1 MKITKRRKMI
11 LSSVL
16 VAMVAI
22 TAGFEISSS
31 QVMKP
36 ISQTGDIKEMGDISL
51 VSQKNITGRTRFATF
66 GKDGKNIEYGK
77 HFLTR
82 NFLSS
87 DMRLKEYIDLTKK
100 NIFDTY
106 DLAVGDKIY
115 FISYRIEDG
124 KSSLVAKI
132 YDKKSESSIDKEI
145 PIKEDDG
152 QIISNLTN
160 FMEKDGKFYA
170 LVSSDQE
177 LVSVV
182 SLDFDKG
189 SYKILNTFKDEKD
202 DIDLSPNLFAQSW
215 SSNDKYLYILMR
227 NTNAQEGEIVSN
239 YLLRYD
245 FKSNKFLKPLPL
257 KGLEFSDG
265 FEDIDTIFLY
275 ENTKDKFIVY
285 TANSKDSL
293 MHKITYDLESL
304 KFEKDEKLNLKI
316 DNTMYSKMYNHRFV
330 GGTTDDSRLMILD
343 GKIYYISAVKT
354 NLLRNEDSMGSDE
367 MNIAGMNTSTLKIFD
382 IEKNKVVYEADFDSL
397 DIESP
402 IFIKGNK

>member
-36 ISQTGDIKEMGDISL
+36 ISQTGDIKEMEGISL
-51 VSQKNITGRTRFATF
+51 VSQKNITGRTRFAIF
-66 GKDGKNIEYGK
+66 GKDGKKIEYGK

-87 DMRLKEYIDLTKK
+87 NIGLKEYMDLTKK

-115 FISYRIEDG
+115 FLSQRIEDE

-132 YDKKSESSIDKEI
+132 YDKKSGSTVDKKI
-145 PIKEDDG
+145 PIKEKDT
-152 QIISNLTN
+152 QTISHLTN
-160 FMEKDGKFYA
+160 FIEKDGKFYA
-170 LVSSDQE
+170 LVSSSE
-177 LVSVV
+177 EFVSVL
-182 SLDFDKG
+182 SLDFDKE
-189 SYKILNTFKDEKD
+189 SYKILNTFKETA
-202 DIDLSPNLFAQSW
+202 DLSPNLFVQSW
-215 SSNDKYLYILMR
+215 NSNDKYIYILMR
-227 NTNAQEGEIVSN
+227 NISAQEGDIVSN

-245 FKSNKFLKPLPL
+245 FKSNKFLKPLSL
-257 KGLEFSDG
+257 RGIEINDG
-265 FEDIDTIFLY
+265 FEDIDTMFLY
-275 ENTKDKFIVY
+275 ENTNDKFIIY
-285 TANSKDSL
+285 TGNAKDKHL
-293 MHKITYDLESL
+293 YKITYDLETL
-304 KFEKDEKLNLKI
+304 KLEKKEKLNLEI
-316 DNTMYSKMYNHRFV
+316 DSIIAQRRYNNRFV
-330 GGTTDDSRLMILD
+330 GGTTDDSRMILLN

-354 NLLRNEDSMGSDE
+354 NLLRNADSTGGSE
-367 MNIAGMNTSTLKIFD
+367 VNVSGMNTSTLKIFD

-402 IFIKGNK
+402 VFIEGNK

>member
-36 ISQTGDIKEMGDISL
+36 ISQTGDIKEMEGISL
-51 VSQKNITGRTRFATF
+51 VSQKNITGRTRFAIF
-66 GKDGKNIEYGK
+66 GKDGKKIEYGK

-87 DMRLKEYIDLTKK
+87 NIGLKEYMDLTKK

-106 DLAVGDKIY
+106 DLAVGDKTY
-115 FISYRIEDG
+115 FLSQRIEDE

-132 YDKKSESSIDKEI
+132 YDKKSGSTVDKKI
-145 PIKEDDG
+145 PIKEKDT
-152 QIISNLTN
+152 QTISNLTN
-160 FMEKDGKFYA
+160 FIEKDGKFYA
-170 LVSSDQE
+170 LVSSSE
-177 LVSVV
+177 EFVSVL
-182 SLDFDKG
+182 SLDFDKE
-189 SYKILNTFKDEKD
+189 SYKILNTFKETA
-202 DIDLSPNLFAQSW
+202 DLSPNLFVQSW
-215 SSNDKYLYILMR
+215 NSNDKYIYILMR
-227 NTNAQEGEIVSN
+227 NTNAQEGDIVSN

-257 KGLEFSDG
+257 RGIEINDG
-265 FEDIDTIFLY
+265 FEDIDTMFLY
-275 ENTKDKFIVY
+275 ENTNDKFIIY
-285 TANSKDSL
+285 TGNAKDKHL
-293 MHKITYDLESL
+293 YKITYDLETL
-304 KFEKDEKLNLKI
+304 KLEKKEKLNLEI
-316 DNTMYSKMYNHRFV
+316 DSIIAQRRYNNRFV
-330 GGTTDDSRLMILD
+330 GGTTDDSRMILLN

-354 NLLRNEDSMGSDE
+354 NLLRNADSTGGSE
-367 MNIAGMNTSTLKIFD
+367 VNVSGMNTSTLKIFD

>member
-31 QVMKP
+31 QVMEP

-51 VSQKNITGRTRFATF
+51 VSQKNITGRTRIAIF
-66 GKDGKNIEYGK
+66 GKDGEKIEYGK

-87 DMRLKEYIDLTKK
+87 DMGLKEYMDLTKK

-115 FISYRIEDG
+115 FLSQRIEDE

-132 YDKKSESSIDKEI
+132 YDKKSGSTVDKKI
-145 PIKEDDG
+145 PIKEKDT
-152 QIISNLTN
+152 QIISHLTN
-160 FMEKDGKFYA
+160 FIEKDGKFYA
-170 LVSSDQE
+170 LVSSSE
-177 LVSVV
+177 EFVSVL
-182 SLDFDKG
+182 SLDFDKEN
-189 SYKILNTFKDEKD
+189 YKILNTFKETA
-202 DIDLSPNLFAQSW
+202 DLSPNLFVQSW
-215 SSNDKYLYILMR
+215 NSNDKYIYILMR
-227 NTNAQEGEIVSN
+227 NISAQEGDIVSN

-257 KGLEFSDG
+257 RGIEINDG
-265 FEDIDTIFLY
+265 FEDIDTMFLY
-275 ENTKDKFIVY
+275 ENTNDKFIIY
-285 TANSKDSL
+285 TGNAKDKHL
-293 MHKITYDLESL
+293 YKITYDLETL
-304 KFEKDEKLNLKI
+304 KLEKKEKLNLEI
-316 DNTMYSKMYNHRFV
+316 DSIIAQRRYNNRFV
-330 GGTTDDSRLMILD
+330 GGTSDDSRMMLLN
-343 GKIYYISAVKT
+343 GKIYYISAVKI
-354 NLLRNEDSMGSDE
+354 NLLRNADSTGGSE
-367 MNIAGMNTSTLKIFD
+367 VNISGMNTSVLKIFD

-402 IFIKGNK
+402 VFIKGNK

>member
-77 HFLTR
+77 HFLAR

-87 DMRLKEYIDLTKK
+87 NMGLKEYIDLTKK

-115 FISYRIEDG
+115 FLSHRIEDE
-124 KSSLVAKI
+124 KYSLVGKI
-132 YDKKSESSIDKEI
+132 YDKKSGSIVDKKI
-145 PIKEDDG
+145 PIKEKDT
-152 QIISNLTN
+152 QTISNLTN
-160 FMEKDGKFYA
+160 FIEKDGKFYA
-170 LVSSDQE
+170 SVSSSE
-177 LVSVV
+177 EFVSVL
-182 SLDFDKG
+182 SLDFDKE
-189 SYKILNTFKDEKD
+189 SYKILNTFKETA
-202 DIDLSPNLFAQSW
+202 DLSPNLFAQSW
-215 SSNDKYLYILMR
+215 NSNDKYLYILMR
-227 NTNAQEGEIVSN
+227 NINAQEGEIVSN

-304 KFEKDEKLNLKI
+304 KFEKDEKLSLKI
-316 DNTMYSKMYNHRFV
+316 DSTMYSKMYNHRFV

-354 NLLRNEDSMGSDE
+354 NLLRDADSIGGSE
-367 MNIAGMNTSTLKIFD
+367 VNVSGMNTSTLKIFD

>member
-22 TAGFEISSS
+22 TAGFEISLS

-145 PIKEDDG
+145 PIKE
-152 QIISNLTN
+152 I
-160 FMEKDGKFYA
+160 
-170 LVSSDQE
+170 
-177 LVSVV
+177 
-182 SLDFDKG
+182 
-189 SYKILNTFKDEKD
+189 
-202 DIDLSPNLFAQSW
+202 
-215 SSNDKYLYILMR
+215 
-227 NTNAQEGEIVSN
+227 
-239 YLLRYD
+239 
-245 FKSNKFLKPLPL
+245 
-257 KGLEFSDG
+257 
-265 FEDIDTIFLY
+265 
-275 ENTKDKFIVY
+275 
-285 TANSKDSL
+285 
-293 MHKITYDLESL
+293 
-304 KFEKDEKLNLKI
+304 
-316 DNTMYSKMYNHRFV
+316 
-330 GGTTDDSRLMILD
+330 
-343 GKIYYISAVKT
+343 
-354 NLLRNEDSMGSDE
+354 
-367 MNIAGMNTSTLKIFD
+367 
-382 IEKNKVVYEADFDSL
+382 
-397 DIESP
+397 
-402 IFIKGNK
+402 

>member
-36 ISQTGDIKEMGDISL
+36 ISQTGDIKEMEDISL
-51 VSQKNITGRTRFATF
+51 VSQKNITGRTRFAIF
-66 GKDGKNIEYGK
+66 GKDGKKIEYGK

-87 DMRLKEYIDLTKK
+87 DMGLKEYMDLTKK

-115 FISYRIEDG
+115 FLSQRIEDE

-132 YDKKSESSIDKEI
+132 YDKKSGSTVDKKI
-145 PIKEDDG
+145 PIKGKDT
-152 QIISNLTN
+152 QTISNLTS
-160 FMEKDGKFYA
+160 FIEKDGKFYA
-170 LVSSDQE
+170 LVSSSE
-177 LVSVV
+177 EFVSVL
-182 SLDFDKG
+182 SLDFDKE
-189 SYKILNTFKDEKD
+189 SYKILNTFKETA
-202 DIDLSPNLFAQSW
+202 DLSPNLFVQSW
-215 SSNDKYLYILMR
+215 NSNDKYIYILMR
-227 NTNAQEGEIVSN
+227 NISAQEGDIVSN

-257 KGLEFSDG
+257 RGIEINDG
-265 FEDIDTIFLY
+265 FEDIDTMFLY
-275 ENTKDKFIVY
+275 ENTNDKFIIY
-285 TANSKDSL
+285 TGNAKDKHL
-293 MHKITYDLESL
+293 YKITYDLETL
-304 KFEKDEKLNLKI
+304 KLEKKEKLNLEI
-316 DNTMYSKMYNHRFV
+316 DSIIAQRRYNNRFV
-330 GGTTDDSRLMILD
+330 GGTSDDSEMMLLD

-354 NLLRNEDSMGSDE
+354 NLLRNADSTGGNE
-367 MNIAGMNTSTLKIFD
+367 VNISGMNTSVLKIFD

-402 IFIKGNK
+402 VFIKGNK

>member
-36 ISQTGDIKEMGDISL
+36 ISQTGDIKEMEDISL
-51 VSQKNITGRTRFATF
+51 VSQKNITGRTRFAIF
-66 GKDGKNIEYGK
+66 GKDGKKIEYGK

-87 DMRLKEYIDLTKK
+87 DMGLKEYMDLTKK

-115 FISYRIEDG
+115 FLSYRIEDE
-124 KSSLVAKI
+124 KSSIVAKI

-145 PIKEDDG
+145 PIKEKDT
-152 QIISNLTN
+152 QTISNLTN
-160 FMEKDGKFYA
+160 FIEKDGKFYA
-170 LVSSDQE
+170 SVSSSE
-177 LVSVV
+177 EFVSVL
-182 SLDFDKG
+182 SLDFDKE
-189 SYKILNTFKDEKD
+189 SYKILNTFKETA
-202 DIDLSPNLFAQSW
+202 DLSPNLFAQSW
-215 SSNDKYLYILMR
+215 NSNDKYLYILMR
-227 NTNAQEGEIVSN
+227 NINAQEGEIVSN

-316 DNTMYSKMYNHRFV
+316 DSTMYSKMYNHRFV

-354 NLLRNEDSMGSDE
+354 NLLRDADSIGGSE
-367 MNIAGMNTSTLKIFD
+367 VNVSGMNTSTLKIFD

>member
-31 QVMKP
+31 QVMEP

-51 VSQKNITGRTRFATF
+51 VSQKNITGRTRIAIF
-66 GKDGKNIEYGK
+66 GKDGEKIEYGK

-87 DMRLKEYIDLTKK
+87 DMGLKEYMDLTKK

-115 FISYRIEDG
+115 FLSQRIEDE

-132 YDKKSESSIDKEI
+132 YDKKSGSTVDKKI
-145 PIKEDDG
+145 PIKEKDT
-152 QIISNLTN
+152 QIISHLTN
-160 FMEKDGKFYA
+160 FIEKDGKFYA
-170 LVSSDQE
+170 LVSSSE
-177 LVSVV
+177 EFVSVL
-182 SLDFDKG
+182 SLDFDKE
-189 SYKILNTFKDEKD
+189 SYKILNTFKETA
-202 DIDLSPNLFAQSW
+202 DLSPNLFAQSW
-215 SSNDKYLYILMR
+215 NSNDKYIYILMR
-227 NTNAQEGEIVSN
+227 NISAQEGDIVSN

-257 KGLEFSDG
+257 RGIEINDG
-265 FEDIDTIFLY
+265 FEDIDTMFLY
-275 ENTKDKFIVY
+275 ENTNDKFIIY
-285 TANSKDSL
+285 TGNAKDKHL
-293 MHKITYDLESL
+293 YKITYDLETL
-304 KFEKDEKLNLKI
+304 KLEKKEKLNLEI
-316 DNTMYSKMYNHRFV
+316 DSIIAQRRYNNRFV
-330 GGTTDDSRLMILD
+330 GGTSDDSRMMLLN

-354 NLLRNEDSMGSDE
+354 NLLRNADSTGGSE
-367 MNIAGMNTSTLKIFD
+367 VNISGMNTSVLKIFD

-402 IFIKGNK
+402 VFIKGNK

>member
-36 ISQTGDIKEMGDISL
+36 ISQTGDIKEMEDISL
-51 VSQKNITGRTRFATF
+51 VSQKNITGRTRFAIF
-66 GKDGKNIEYGK
+66 GKDGKKIEYGK

-87 DMRLKEYIDLTKK
+87 DMGLKEYMDLTKK

-115 FISYRIEDG
+115 FLSQRIEDE

-132 YDKKSESSIDKEI
+132 YDKKSGSTVDKKI
-145 PIKEDDG
+145 PIKEKDT
-152 QIISNLTN
+152 QTISNLTN
-160 FMEKDGKFYA
+160 FIEKDGKFYA
-170 LVSSDQE
+170 LVSSSE
-177 LVSVV
+177 EFVSVL
-182 SLDFDKG
+182 SLDFDKE
-189 SYKILNTFKDEKD
+189 SYKILNTFKETA
-202 DIDLSPNLFAQSW
+202 DLSPNLFVQSW
-215 SSNDKYLYILMR
+215 NSNDKYIYILMR
-227 NTNAQEGEIVSN
+227 NISAQEGDIVSN

-257 KGLEFSDG
+257 RGIEINDG
-265 FEDIDTIFLY
+265 FEDIDTMFLY
-275 ENTKDKFIVY
+275 ENTNDKFIIY
-285 TANSKDSL
+285 TGNAKDKHL
-293 MHKITYDLESL
+293 YKITYDLETL
-304 KFEKDEKLNLKI
+304 KLEKKEKLNLEI
-316 DNTMYSKMYNHRFV
+316 DSIIAQRRYNNRFV
-330 GGTTDDSRLMILD
+330 GGTTDDSRMILLN

-354 NLLRNEDSMGSDE
+354 NLLRNADSTGGSE
-367 MNIAGMNTSTLKIFD
+367 VNVSGMNTSTLKIFD

>member
-1 MKITKRRKMI
+1 MKITKRRKII

-31 QVMKP
+31 QVMEP
-36 ISQTGDIKEMGDISL
+36 ISQTGDIKEMGYISL
-51 VSQKNITGRTRFATF
+51 VSQKNITGRTRIAIF
-66 GKDGKNIEYGK
+66 GKDGKKIEYGK

-87 DMRLKEYIDLTKK
+87 DIGLKEYMDLTKK

-115 FISYRIEDG
+115 FLSQRIEDE

-132 YDKKSESSIDKEI
+132 YDKKSGSTVDKKI
-145 PIKEDDG
+145 PIKEKDT
-152 QIISNLTN
+152 QTISHLTN
-160 FMEKDGKFYA
+160 FIEKDGKFYA
-170 LVSSDQE
+170 LVSSSE
-177 LVSVV
+177 EFVSVL
-182 SLDFDKG
+182 SLDFDKE
-189 SYKILNTFKDEKD
+189 SYKILNTFKETA
-202 DIDLSPNLFAQSW
+202 DLSPNLFAQSW
-215 SSNDKYLYILMR
+215 NSNDKYLYILMR

-354 NLLRNEDSMGSDE
+354 NLLRDADSIGGSE
-367 MNIAGMNTSTLKIFD
+367 VNVSGMNTSTLKIFD

>member
-36 ISQTGDIKEMGDISL
+36 ISQTGNIKEMGDISL
-51 VSQKNITGRTRFATF
+51 VSQKNITGRTRFAIF
-66 GKDGKNIEYGK
+66 GKDGKKIEYGK

-87 DMRLKEYIDLTKK
+87 DMGLKEYMDLTKK

-115 FISYRIEDG
+115 FLSQRIEDE

-132 YDKKSESSIDKEI
+132 YDKKSGSTVDKKI
-145 PIKEDDG
+145 PIKEKDT
-152 QIISNLTN
+152 QTISHLTN
-160 FMEKDGKFYA
+160 FIEKDGKFYA
-170 LVSSDQE
+170 LVSSSE
-177 LVSVV
+177 EFVSVL
-182 SLDFDKG
+182 SLDFDKE
-189 SYKILNTFKDEKD
+189 SYKILNTFKETA
-202 DIDLSPNLFAQSW
+202 DLSPNLFVQSW
-215 SSNDKYLYILMR
+215 NSNDKYIYILMR
-227 NTNAQEGEIVSN
+227 NISAQEGDIVSN
-239 YLLRYD
+239 SLLRYD

-257 KGLEFSDG
+257 RGIEINDG
-265 FEDIDTIFLY
+265 FEYIDTMFLY
-275 ENTKDKFIVY
+275 ENTNDKFIIY
-285 TANSKDSL
+285 TGNAKDKHL
-293 MHKITYDLESL
+293 YKITYDLETL
-304 KFEKDEKLNLKI
+304 KLEKKEKLNLEI
-316 DNTMYSKMYNHRFV
+316 DSIMAQRRYNNRFV
-330 GGTTDDSRLMILD
+330 GSTADDSRMMLLD

-354 NLLRNEDSMGSDE
+354 NLLRNADSMGSDE

-402 IFIKGNK
+402 VFIKGNK

>member
-36 ISQTGDIKEMGDISL
+36 ISQTGDIKEMEDISL
-51 VSQKNITGRTRFATF
+51 VSQKNITGRIRFAVF
-66 GKDGKNIEYGK
+66 GKDGKKIEYGK

-87 DMRLKEYIDLTKK
+87 DMGLKEYMDLTKK

-115 FISYRIEDG
+115 FLSQRIEDE

-132 YDKKSESSIDKEI
+132 YDKKSGSTVDKKI
-145 PIKEDDG
+145 PIKEKDT
-152 QIISNLTN
+152 QTISNLTN
-160 FMEKDGKFYA
+160 FIEKDGKFYA
-170 LVSSDQE
+170 LVSSSE
-177 LVSVV
+177 EFVSVL
-182 SLDFDKG
+182 SLDFDKE
-189 SYKILNTFKDEKD
+189 SYKILNTFKETA
-202 DIDLSPNLFAQSW
+202 DLSPNLFVQSW
-215 SSNDKYLYILMR
+215 NSNDKYIYILMR
-227 NTNAQEGEIVSN
+227 NISAQEGDIVSN
-239 YLLRYD
+239 ALLRYD

-257 KGLEFSDG
+257 RGIEINDG
-265 FEDIDTIFLY
+265 FEDIDTMFLY
-275 ENTKDKFIVY
+275 ENTNDKFIIY
-285 TANSKDSL
+285 TGNAKDKHL
-293 MHKITYDLESL
+293 YKITYDLETL
-304 KFEKDEKLNLKI
+304 KLEKKEKLNLEI
-316 DNTMYSKMYNHRFV
+316 DSIIAQRRYNNRFV
-330 GGTTDDSRLMILD
+330 GGTSDDSRMMLLN

-354 NLLRNEDSMGSDE
+354 NLLRNADSTGGNE
-367 MNIAGMNTSTLKIFD
+367 VNISGMNTSVLKIFD

>member
-36 ISQTGDIKEMGDISL
+36 ISQTGDIKEMEDISL
-51 VSQKNITGRTRFATF
+51 VSQKNITGRTRFAIF
-66 GKDGKNIEYGK
+66 GKDGKKIEYGK

-87 DMRLKEYIDLTKK
+87 DMGLKEYMDLTKK

-115 FISYRIEDG
+115 FLSQRIEDE

-132 YDKKSESSIDKEI
+132 YDKKSGSTVDKKI
-145 PIKEDDG
+145 PIKGKDT
-152 QIISNLTN
+152 QTISNLTN
-160 FMEKDGKFYA
+160 FIEKDGKFYA
-170 LVSSDQE
+170 LVSSSE
-177 LVSVV
+177 EFVSVL
-182 SLDFDKG
+182 SLDFDKE
-189 SYKILNTFKDEKD
+189 SYKILNTFKETA
-202 DIDLSPNLFAQSW
+202 DLSPNLFVQSW
-215 SSNDKYLYILMR
+215 NSNDKYIYILMR
-227 NTNAQEGEIVSN
+227 NISAQEGDIVSN

-245 FKSNKFLKPLPL
+245 FKSNKFLKPLSL
-257 KGLEFSDG
+257 RGIEINDG
-265 FEDIDTIFLY
+265 FEDIDTMFLY
-275 ENTKDKFIVY
+275 ENTNDKFIIY
-285 TANSKDSL
+285 TGNAKDKHL
-293 MHKITYDLESL
+293 YKITYDLETL
-304 KFEKDEKLNLKI
+304 KLEKKEKLNLEI
-316 DNTMYSKMYNHRFV
+316 DSIIAQRRYNNRFV
-330 GGTTDDSRLMILD
+330 GGTSDDSRMMLLN

-354 NLLRNEDSMGSDE
+354 NLLRNADSTGGNE
-367 MNIAGMNTSTLKIFD
+367 VNISGMNTSVLKIFD

>member
-36 ISQTGDIKEMGDISL
+36 ISQTGDIKEMEDISL
-51 VSQKNITGRTRFATF
+51 VSQKNITGRTRLAIF
-66 GKDGKNIEYGK
+66 GKDGKKIEYGK

-87 DMRLKEYIDLTKK
+87 DMGLKEYMDLTKK

-115 FISYRIEDG
+115 FLSQRIEDE

-132 YDKKSESSIDKEI
+132 YDKKSGSTVDKKI
-145 PIKEDDG
+145 PIKEKDT
-152 QIISNLTN
+152 QTISNLTN
-160 FMEKDGKFYA
+160 FIEKDGKFYA
-170 LVSSDQE
+170 LVSSSE
-177 LVSVV
+177 EFVSVL
-182 SLDFDKG
+182 SLDFDKEN
-189 SYKILNTFKDEKD
+189 YKILNTFKETA
-202 DIDLSPNLFAQSW
+202 DLSPNLFVQSW
-215 SSNDKYLYILMR
+215 NSNDKYIYILMR
-227 NTNAQEGEIVSN
+227 NTNAQEGDIVSN

-257 KGLEFSDG
+257 RGIEINDG
-265 FEDIDTIFLY
+265 FEYIDTMFLY
-275 ENTKDKFIVY
+275 ENTNDKFIIY
-285 TANSKDSL
+285 TGNAKDKHL
-293 MHKITYDLESL
+293 YKITYDLETL
-304 KFEKDEKLNLKI
+304 KLEKKEKLNLEI
-316 DNTMYSKMYNHRFV
+316 DSIMAQRRYNNRFV
-330 GGTTDDSRLMILD
+330 GSTADDSRMMLLD

-354 NLLRNEDSMGSDE
+354 NLLRNADSMGSDE

-402 IFIKGNK
+402 VFIKGNK

>member
-36 ISQTGDIKEMGDISL
+36 ISQTGDIKEMEDISL
-51 VSQKNITGRTRFATF
+51 VSQKNITGRTRFAIF
-66 GKDGKNIEYGK
+66 GKDGKKIEYGK

-87 DMRLKEYIDLTKK
+87 DMGLKEYMDLTKK

-115 FISYRIEDG
+115 FLSQRIEDE

-132 YDKKSESSIDKEI
+132 YDKKSGSTVDKKI
-145 PIKEDDG
+145 PIKGKDT
-152 QIISNLTN
+152 QTISNLTN
-160 FMEKDGKFYA
+160 FIEKDGKFYA
-170 LVSSDQE
+170 LVSSSE
-177 LVSVV
+177 EFVSVL
-182 SLDFDKG
+182 SLDFDKE
-189 SYKILNTFKDEKD
+189 SYKILNTFKETA
-202 DIDLSPNLFAQSW
+202 DLSPNLFVQSW
-215 SSNDKYLYILMR
+215 NSNDKYIYILMR
-227 NTNAQEGEIVSN
+227 NISAQEGDIVSN
-239 YLLRYD
+239 SLLRYD

-257 KGLEFSDG
+257 RGIEINDG
-265 FEDIDTIFLY
+265 FEYIDTMFLY
-275 ENTKDKFIVY
+275 ENTNDKFIIY
-285 TANSKDSL
+285 TGNAKDKHL
-293 MHKITYDLESL
+293 YKITYDLETL
-304 KFEKDEKLNLKI
+304 KLEKKEKLNLEI
-316 DNTMYSKMYNHRFV
+316 DSIMAQRRYNNRFV
-330 GGTTDDSRLMILD
+330 GSTADDSRMMLLD

-354 NLLRNEDSMGSDE
+354 NLLRNADSMGSDE

-402 IFIKGNK
+402 VFIKGNK

>member
-16 VAMVAI
+16 IAMVAI

-36 ISQTGDIKEMGDISL
+36 ISQTGDIKEMEDISL
-51 VSQKNITGRTRFATF
+51 VSQKNITGRIRFAVF
-66 GKDGKNIEYGK
+66 GKDGKKIEYGK

-87 DMRLKEYIDLTKK
+87 DMGLKEYMDLTKK

-115 FISYRIEDG
+115 FLSQRIEDE

-132 YDKKSESSIDKEI
+132 YDKKSGSTVDKKI
-145 PIKEDDG
+145 PIKEKDT
-152 QIISNLTN
+152 QTISHLTN
-160 FMEKDGKFYA
+160 FIEKDGKFYA
-170 LVSSDQE
+170 LVSSGE
-177 LVSVV
+177 EFVSVL
-182 SLDFDKG
+182 SLDFDKE
-189 SYKILNTFKDEKD
+189 SYKILNTFKETA
-202 DIDLSPNLFAQSW
+202 DLSPNLFVQSW
-215 SSNDKYLYILMR
+215 NSNDKYIYILMR
-227 NTNAQEGEIVSN
+227 NISAQEGDIVSN

-257 KGLEFSDG
+257 RGIEINDG
-265 FEDIDTIFLY
+265 FEDIDTMFLY
-275 ENTKDKFIVY
+275 ENTNDKFIIY
-285 TANSKDSL
+285 TGNAKDKHL
-293 MHKITYDLESL
+293 YKITYDLETL
-304 KFEKDEKLNLKI
+304 KLEKKEKLNLEI
-316 DNTMYSKMYNHRFV
+316 DSIIAQRRYNNRFV
-330 GGTTDDSRLMILD
+330 GGTSDDSEMMLLD

-354 NLLRNEDSMGSDE
+354 NLLRNADSTGGSE
-367 MNIAGMNTSTLKIFD
+367 VNISGMNTSVLKIFD

>member
-36 ISQTGDIKEMGDISL
+36 ISQTGDIKEMEDISL
-51 VSQKNITGRTRFATF
+51 VSQKNITGRTRFAIF
-66 GKDGKNIEYGK
+66 GKDGKKIEYGK

-87 DMRLKEYIDLTKK
+87 DIGLKEYMDLTKK

-115 FISYRIEDG
+115 FLSQRIEDE

-132 YDKKSESSIDKEI
+132 YDKKSGSTVDKKI
-145 PIKEDDG
+145 PIKEKNT
-152 QIISNLTN
+152 QTISHLTN
-160 FMEKDGKFYA
+160 FIEKDGKFYA
-170 LVSSDQE
+170 LVSSSE
-177 LVSVV
+177 EFVSVL
-182 SLDFDKG
+182 SLDFDKEN
-189 SYKILNTFKDEKD
+189 YKILNTFKETA
-202 DIDLSPNLFAQSW
+202 DLSPNLFVQSW
-215 SSNDKYLYILMR
+215 NSNDKYIYILMR
-227 NTNAQEGEIVSN
+227 NTNAQEGDIVSN
-239 YLLRYD
+239 SLLRYD

-257 KGLEFSDG
+257 RGIEINDG
-265 FEDIDTIFLY
+265 FEDIDTMFLY
-275 ENTKDKFIVY
+275 ENTNDKFIIY
-285 TANSKDSL
+285 TGNAKDKHL
-293 MHKITYDLESL
+293 YKITYDLETL
-304 KFEKDEKLNLKI
+304 KLEKKEKLNLEI
-316 DNTMYSKMYNHRFV
+316 DSIMAQRRYNNRFV
-330 GGTTDDSRLMILD
+330 GSTADDSRMMLLD

-354 NLLRNEDSMGSDE
+354 NLLRNADSMGSDE

-402 IFIKGNK
+402 VFIKGNK

>member
-11 LSSVL
+11 LASVL

-36 ISQTGDIKEMGDISL
+36 ISQTGNIKEMGDISL
-51 VSQKNITGRTRFATF
+51 VSQKNITGRTRFAIF
-66 GKDGKNIEYGK
+66 GKDGKKIEYGK

-87 DMRLKEYIDLTKK
+87 DIGLKEYMDLTKK

-115 FISYRIEDG
+115 FLSHRIEDE
-124 KSSLVAKI
+124 KYSLVGKI
-132 YDKKSESSIDKEI
+132 YDKKSGSIVDKKI
-145 PIKEDDG
+145 PIKEKDT
-152 QIISNLTN
+152 QTISNLTN
-160 FMEKDGKFYA
+160 FIEKDGKFYA
-170 LVSSDQE
+170 SVSSSE
-177 LVSVV
+177 EFVSVL
-182 SLDFDKG
+182 SLDFDKE
-189 SYKILNTFKDEKD
+189 SYKILNTFKETA
-202 DIDLSPNLFAQSW
+202 DLSPNLFAQSW
-215 SSNDKYLYILMR
+215 NSNDKYLYILMR
-227 NTNAQEGEIVSN
+227 NINAQEGEIVSN

-316 DNTMYSKMYNHRFV
+316 DSTMYSKMYNHRFV

-354 NLLRNEDSMGSDE
+354 NLLRDADSIGGSE
-367 MNIAGMNTSTLKIFD
+367 VNVSGMNTSTLKIFD

>member
-36 ISQTGDIKEMGDISL
+36 ISQTGDIKEMEDISL
-51 VSQKNITGRTRFATF
+51 VSQKNITGRTRFAIF
-66 GKDGKNIEYGK
+66 GKDGKKIEYGK

-87 DMRLKEYIDLTKK
+87 DMGLKEYMDLTKK

-115 FISYRIEDG
+115 FLSQRIEDE

-132 YDKKSESSIDKEI
+132 YDKKSGSTVDKKI
-145 PIKEDDG
+145 PIKGKDT
-152 QIISNLTN
+152 QTISNLTN
-160 FMEKDGKFYA
+160 FIEKDGKFYA
-170 LVSSDQE
+170 LVSSSE
-177 LVSVV
+177 EFVSVL
-182 SLDFDKG
+182 SLDFDKE
-189 SYKILNTFKDEKD
+189 SYKILNTFKETA
-202 DIDLSPNLFAQSW
+202 DLSPNLFVQSW
-215 SSNDKYLYILMR
+215 NSNDKYIYILMR
-227 NTNAQEGEIVSN
+227 NIIAQEGDIVSN
-239 YLLRYD
+239 SLLRYD

-257 KGLEFSDG
+257 RGIEINDG
-265 FEDIDTIFLY
+265 FEYIDTMFLY
-275 ENTKDKFIVY
+275 ENTNDKFIIY
-285 TANSKDSL
+285 TGNAKDKHL
-293 MHKITYDLESL
+293 YKITYDLETL
-304 KFEKDEKLNLKI
+304 KLEKKEKLNLEI
-316 DNTMYSKMYNHRFV
+316 DSIMAQRRYNNRFV
-330 GGTTDDSRLMILD
+330 GSTADDSRMMLLD

-354 NLLRNEDSMGSDE
+354 NLLRNADSMGSDE

-402 IFIKGNK
+402 VFIKGNK

>member
-11 LSSVL
+11 LASVL

-36 ISQTGDIKEMGDISL
+36 ISQAGNIKEMGDISL
-51 VSQKNITGRTRFATF
+51 VSQKNITGRTRFAIF
-66 GKDGKNIEYGK
+66 GKDGKKIEYGK

-87 DMRLKEYIDLTKK
+87 DIGLKEYMDLTKK

-115 FISYRIEDG
+115 FLSHRIEDE
-124 KSSLVAKI
+124 KYSLVGKI
-132 YDKKSESSIDKEI
+132 YDKKSGSIVDKKI
-145 PIKEDDG
+145 PIKEKDT

-160 FMEKDGKFYA
+160 FIEKDGKFYA
-170 LVSSDQE
+170 SVSSSE
-177 LVSVV
+177 EFVSVL
-182 SLDFDKG
+182 SLDFDKE
-189 SYKILNTFKDEKD
+189 SYKILNTFKETA
-202 DIDLSPNLFAQSW
+202 DLSPNLFAQSW
-215 SSNDKYLYILMR
+215 NSNDKYLYILMR
-227 NTNAQEGEIVSN
+227 NINAQEGEIVSN

-316 DNTMYSKMYNHRFV
+316 DSTMYSKMYNHRFV

-354 NLLRNEDSMGSDE
+354 NLLRDADSIGGSE
-367 MNIAGMNTSTLKIFD
+367 VNVSGMNTSTLKIFD

>member
-51 VSQKNITGRTRFATF
+51 VSQKNITGRTRFAVF

-87 DMRLKEYIDLTKK
+87 DMGLKEYMDLTKK

-115 FISYRIEDG
+115 FLSHRIEDE

-132 YDKKSESSIDKEI
+132 YDKKSGSTVDKEI
-145 PIKEDDG
+145 PIKEKDT
-152 QIISNLTN
+152 QTISHLTN
-160 FMEKDGKFYA
+160 FIEKDGKFYA
-170 LVSSDQE
+170 LVSSSE
-177 LVSVV
+177 EFVSVL
-182 SLDFDKG
+182 SIDFNKE
-189 SYKILNTFKDEKD
+189 SYKILNTFKENA
-202 DIDLSPNLFAQSW
+202 DLSPNLFVQSW
-215 SSNDKYLYILMR
+215 NSNDKYLYILMR

-354 NLLRNEDSMGSDE
+354 NLLRDADSIGGSE
-367 MNIAGMNTSTLKIFD
+367 VNVSGMNTSTLKIFD

>member
-36 ISQTGDIKEMGDISL
+36 ISQTGDIKEMEDISL
-51 VSQKNITGRTRFATF
+51 VSQKNITGRTRFAIF
-66 GKDGKNIEYGK
+66 GKDGKKIEYGK

-87 DMRLKEYIDLTKK
+87 DIGLKEYMDLTKK

-115 FISYRIEDG
+115 FLSQRIDDE

-132 YDKKSESSIDKEI
+132 YDKKSGSTVDKKI
-145 PIKEDDG
+145 PIKEKDT
-152 QIISNLTN
+152 QIISHLTN
-160 FMEKDGKFYA
+160 FIEKDGKFYA
-170 LVSSDQE
+170 LVSSNE
-177 LVSVV
+177 EFVSVL
-182 SLDFDKG
+182 SLDFDKE
-189 SYKILNTFKDEKD
+189 SYKILNTFKETA
-202 DIDLSPNLFAQSW
+202 DLSPNLFVQSW
-215 SSNDKYLYILMR
+215 NSNDKYIYILMR
-227 NTNAQEGEIVSN
+227 NISAQEGDIVSN
-239 YLLRYD
+239 ALLRYD

-257 KGLEFSDG
+257 RGIEINDG
-265 FEDIDTIFLY
+265 FEDIDTMFLY
-275 ENTKDKFIVY
+275 ENTNDKFIIY
-285 TANSKDSL
+285 TGNAKDKHL
-293 MHKITYDLESL
+293 YKITYDLETL
-304 KFEKDEKLNLKI
+304 KLEKKEKLNLEI
-316 DNTMYSKMYNHRFV
+316 DSIIAQRRYNNRFV
-330 GGTTDDSRLMILD
+330 GGTSDDSEMMLLD

-354 NLLRNEDSMGSDE
+354 NLLRNADSTGGSE
-367 MNIAGMNTSTLKIFD
+367 VNISGMNTSVLKIFD

-402 IFIKGNK
+402 VFIKGNK

>member
-31 QVMKP
+31 QVMEP

-51 VSQKNITGRTRFATF
+51 VSQKNITGRTRIAIF
-66 GKDGKNIEYGK
+66 GKDGEKIEYGK

-87 DMRLKEYIDLTKK
+87 DMGLKEYMDLTKK

-115 FISYRIEDG
+115 FLSQRIDDE

-132 YDKKSESSIDKEI
+132 YDKKSGSTVDKKI
-145 PIKEDDG
+145 PIKEKDT
-152 QIISNLTN
+152 QTISNLTN
-160 FMEKDGKFYA
+160 FIEKDGKFYA
-170 LVSSDQE
+170 LVSSSE
-177 LVSVV
+177 EFVSVL
-182 SLDFDKG
+182 SLDFDKE
-189 SYKILNTFKDEKD
+189 SYKILNTFKETA
-202 DIDLSPNLFAQSW
+202 DLSPNLFAQSW
-215 SSNDKYLYILMR
+215 NSNDKYIYILMR
-227 NTNAQEGEIVSN
+227 NTNAQEGDIVSN
-239 YLLRYD
+239 SLLRYD

-257 KGLEFSDG
+257 RGIEINDG
-265 FEDIDTIFLY
+265 FEDIDTMFLY
-275 ENTKDKFIVY
+275 ENTNDKFIIY
-285 TANSKDSL
+285 TGNAKDKHL
-293 MHKITYDLESL
+293 YKITYDLETL
-304 KFEKDEKLNLKI
+304 KLEKKEKLNLEI
-316 DNTMYSKMYNHRFV
+316 DSIIAQRRYNNRFV
-330 GGTTDDSRLMILD
+330 GGTSDDSRMMLLN

-354 NLLRNEDSMGSDE
+354 NLLRNADSTGGNE
-367 MNIAGMNTSTLKIFD
+367 VNISGMNTSVLKIFD

-402 IFIKGNK
+402 VFIKGNK

>member
-36 ISQTGDIKEMGDISL
+36 ISQTGNIKEMEDISL
-51 VSQKNITGRTRFATF
+51 VSQKNITGRTRFAIF
-66 GKDGKNIEYGK
+66 GKDGKKIEYGK

-87 DMRLKEYIDLTKK
+87 DMGLKEYMDLTKK

-115 FISYRIEDG
+115 FLSQRIEDE

-132 YDKKSESSIDKEI
+132 YDKKSGSTVDKKI
-145 PIKEDDG
+145 PIKEKDT
-152 QIISNLTN
+152 QTISHLTN
-160 FMEKDGKFYA
+160 FIEKDGKFYA
-170 LVSSDQE
+170 LVSSSE
-177 LVSVV
+177 EFVSVL
-182 SLDFDKG
+182 SLDFDKE
-189 SYKILNTFKDEKD
+189 SYKILNTFKETA
-202 DIDLSPNLFAQSW
+202 DLSPNLFVQSW
-215 SSNDKYLYILMR
+215 NSNDKYIYILMR
-227 NTNAQEGEIVSN
+227 NISAQEGDIVSN

-257 KGLEFSDG
+257 RGIEINDG
-265 FEDIDTIFLY
+265 FEDIDTMFLY
-275 ENTKDKFIVY
+275 ENTNDKFIIY
-285 TANSKDSL
+285 TGNAKDKHL
-293 MHKITYDLESL
+293 YKITYDLETL
-304 KFEKDEKLNLKI
+304 KLEKKEKLNLEI
-316 DNTMYSKMYNHRFV
+316 DSIIAQRRYNNRFV
-330 GGTTDDSRLMILD
+330 GGTSDDSEMMLLD

-354 NLLRNEDSMGSDE
+354 NLLRNADSTGGSE
-367 MNIAGMNTSTLKIFD
+367 VNISGMNTSVLKIFD

-402 IFIKGNK
+402 VFIKGNK

>member
-51 VSQKNITGRTRFATF
+51 VSQKNITGRTRFAIF
-66 GKDGKNIEYGK
+66 GKDGKKIEYGK

-87 DMRLKEYIDLTKK
+87 DMGLKEYMDLTKK

-115 FISYRIEDG
+115 FLSYRIEDE
-124 KSSLVAKI
+124 KSSIVAKI

-145 PIKEDDG
+145 PIKEKDT
-152 QIISNLTN
+152 QTISNLTN
-160 FMEKDGKFYA
+160 FIDKDGKFYA
-170 LVSSDQE
+170 SVSSSE
-177 LVSVV
+177 EFVSVL
-182 SLDFDKG
+182 SLDFDKE
-189 SYKILNTFKDEKD
+189 SYKILNTFKETA
-202 DIDLSPNLFAQSW
+202 DLSPNLFAQSW
-215 SSNDKYLYILMR
+215 NSNDKYLYILMR
-227 NTNAQEGEIVSN
+227 NINAQEGEIVSN

-316 DNTMYSKMYNHRFV
+316 DSTMYSKMYNHRFV

-354 NLLRNEDSMGSDE
+354 NLLRDADSIGGSE
-367 MNIAGMNTSTLKIFD
+367 VNVSGMNTSTLKIFD

>member
-31 QVMKP
+31 QVMEP

-51 VSQKNITGRTRFATF
+51 VSQKNITGRTRIAIF
-66 GKDGKNIEYGK
+66 GKDGEKIEYGK

-87 DMRLKEYIDLTKK
+87 DMGLKEYMDLTKK

-115 FISYRIEDG
+115 FLSQRIEDE

-132 YDKKSESSIDKEI
+132 YDKKSGSTVDKKI
-145 PIKEDDG
+145 PIKEKDT
-152 QIISNLTN
+152 QIISHLTN
-160 FMEKDGKFYA
+160 FIEKDGKFYA
-170 LVSSDQE
+170 LVSSSE
-177 LVSVV
+177 EFVSVL
-182 SLDFDKG
+182 SLDFDKE
-189 SYKILNTFKDEKD
+189 SYKILNTFKETA
-202 DIDLSPNLFAQSW
+202 DLSPNLFAQSW
-215 SSNDKYLYILMR
+215 NSNDKYIYILMR
-227 NTNAQEGEIVSN
+227 NISAQEGDIVSN

-257 KGLEFSDG
+257 RGIEINDG
-265 FEDIDTIFLY
+265 FEDIDTMFLY
-275 ENTKDKFIVY
+275 ENTNDKFIIY
-285 TANSKDSL
+285 TGNAKDKHL
-293 MHKITYDLESL
+293 YKITYDLETL
-304 KFEKDEKLNLKI
+304 KLEKKEKLNLEI
-316 DNTMYSKMYNHRFV
+316 DSIIAQRRYNNRFV
-330 GGTTDDSRLMILD
+330 GGTSDDSRMMLLN
-343 GKIYYISAVKT
+343 GKIYYISAVKI
-354 NLLRNEDSMGSDE
+354 NLLRNADSTGGSE
-367 MNIAGMNTSTLKIFD
+367 VNISGMNTSVLKIFD

-402 IFIKGNK
+402 VFIKGNK

>member
-1 MKITKRRKMI
+1 MKITKQRKMI

-36 ISQTGDIKEMGDISL
+36 ISQTGDIKEMEDISL
-51 VSQKNITGRTRFATF
+51 VSQKNITGRIRFAVF
-66 GKDGKNIEYGK
+66 GKDGKKIEYGK

-87 DMRLKEYIDLTKK
+87 DMGLKEYMDLTKK

-115 FISYRIEDG
+115 FLSQRIEDE

-132 YDKKSESSIDKEI
+132 YDKKSGSTVDKKI
-145 PIKEDDG
+145 PIKEKDT
-152 QIISNLTN
+152 QTISHLTN
-160 FMEKDGKFYA
+160 FIEKDGKFYA
-170 LVSSDQE
+170 LVSSGE
-177 LVSVV
+177 EFVSVL
-182 SLDFDKG
+182 SLDFDKE
-189 SYKILNTFKDEKD
+189 SYKILNTFKETA
-202 DIDLSPNLFAQSW
+202 DLSPNLFVQSW
-215 SSNDKYLYILMR
+215 NSNDKYIYILMR
-227 NTNAQEGEIVSN
+227 NISAQEGDIVSN
-239 YLLRYD
+239 ALLRYD

-257 KGLEFSDG
+257 RGIEINDG
-265 FEDIDTIFLY
+265 FEDIDTMFLY
-275 ENTKDKFIVY
+275 ENTNDKFIIY
-285 TANSKDSL
+285 TGNAKDKHL
-293 MHKITYDLESL
+293 YKITYDLETL
-304 KFEKDEKLNLKI
+304 KLEKKEKLNLEI
-316 DNTMYSKMYNHRFV
+316 DSIIAQRRYNNRFV
-330 GGTTDDSRLMILD
+330 GGTTDDSRMILLN

-354 NLLRNEDSMGSDE
+354 NLLRNADSTGGNE
-367 MNIAGMNTSTLKIFD
+367 VNISGMNTSVLKIFD

>member
-31 QVMKP
+31 QVMEP

-51 VSQKNITGRTRFATF
+51 VSQKNITGRTRIAIF
-66 GKDGKNIEYGK
+66 GKDGEKIEYGK

-87 DMRLKEYIDLTKK
+87 DMGLKEYMDLTKK

-115 FISYRIEDG
+115 FLSQRIEDE

-132 YDKKSESSIDKEI
+132 YDKKSGSTVDKKI
-145 PIKEDDG
+145 PIKEKDT
-152 QIISNLTN
+152 QTISHLTN
-160 FMEKDGKFYA
+160 FVEKDGKFYA
-170 LVSSDQE
+170 LVSSGE
-177 LVSVV
+177 EFVSVL
-182 SLDFDKG
+182 SLDFDKE
-189 SYKILNTFKDEKD
+189 SYKILNTFKETA
-202 DIDLSPNLFAQSW
+202 DLSPNLFAQSW
-215 SSNDKYLYILMR
+215 NSNDKYIYILMR
-227 NTNAQEGEIVSN
+227 NISAQEGDIVSN

-316 DNTMYSKMYNHRFV
+316 DSTMYSKMYNHRFV

-354 NLLRNEDSMGSDE
+354 NLLRNADSTGGSE
-367 MNIAGMNTSTLKIFD
+367 VNISGMNTSVLKIFD

-402 IFIKGNK
+402 VFIKGNK

>member
-36 ISQTGDIKEMGDISL
+36 ISQTGDIKEMEDISL
-51 VSQKNITGRTRFATF
+51 VSQKNITGRTRFAIF
-66 GKDGKNIEYGK
+66 GKDGKKIEYGK

-87 DMRLKEYIDLTKK
+87 DMGLKEYMDLTKK

-115 FISYRIEDG
+115 FLSQRIEDE

-132 YDKKSESSIDKEI
+132 YDKKSGSTVDKKI
-145 PIKEDDG
+145 PIKEKDT
-152 QIISNLTN
+152 QTISNLTN
-160 FMEKDGKFYA
+160 FIEKDGKFYA
-170 LVSSDQE
+170 LVSSSE
-177 LVSVV
+177 EFVSVL
-182 SLDFDKG
+182 SLDFDKE
-189 SYKILNTFKDEKD
+189 SYKILNTFKETA
-202 DIDLSPNLFAQSW
+202 DLSPNLFVQSW
-215 SSNDKYLYILMR
+215 NSNDKYIYILMR
-227 NTNAQEGEIVSN
+227 NTNAQEGDIVSN
-239 YLLRYD
+239 SLLRYD

-257 KGLEFSDG
+257 RGIEINDG
-265 FEDIDTIFLY
+265 FEDIDTMFLY
-275 ENTKDKFIVY
+275 ENTNDKFIIY
-285 TANSKDSL
+285 TGNAKDKHL
-293 MHKITYDLESL
+293 YKITYDLETL
-304 KFEKDEKLNLKI
+304 KLEKKEKLNLEI
-316 DNTMYSKMYNHRFV
+316 DSIIAQRRYNNRFV
-330 GGTTDDSRLMILD
+330 GGTSDDSRMMLLN

-354 NLLRNEDSMGSDE
+354 NLLRNADSTGGSE
-367 MNIAGMNTSTLKIFD
+367 VNVSGMNTSTLKIFD

>member
-36 ISQTGDIKEMGDISL
+36 ISQTGDIKEMEGISL
-51 VSQKNITGRTRFATF
+51 VSQKNITGRIRFAVF
-66 GKDGKNIEYGK
+66 GKDGKKIEYGK

-87 DMRLKEYIDLTKK
+87 DMGLKEYMDLTKK

-115 FISYRIEDG
+115 FLSQRIEDE

-132 YDKKSESSIDKEI
+132 YDKKSGSTVDKKI
-145 PIKEDDG
+145 PIKEKDT
-152 QIISNLTN
+152 QIISHLTN
-160 FMEKDGKFYA
+160 FIEKDGKFYA
-170 LVSSDQE
+170 LVSSSE
-177 LVSVV
+177 EFVSVL
-182 SLDFDKG
+182 SLDFDKE
-189 SYKILNTFKDEKD
+189 SYKILNTFKGTT
-202 DIDLSPNLFAQSW
+202 DLSPNLFAQSW
-215 SSNDKYLYILMR
+215 NSNDKYIYILMR
-227 NTNAQEGEIVSN
+227 NISAQEGDIVSN

-257 KGLEFSDG
+257 RGIEINDG
-265 FEDIDTIFLY
+265 FEDIDTMFLY
-275 ENTKDKFIVY
+275 ENTNDKFIIY
-285 TANSKDSL
+285 TGNAKDKHL
-293 MHKITYDLESL
+293 YKITYDLETL
-304 KFEKDEKLNLKI
+304 KLEKKEKLNLEI
-316 DNTMYSKMYNHRFV
+316 DSIIAQRRYNNRFV
-330 GGTTDDSRLMILD
+330 GGTSDDSRMMLLN
-343 GKIYYISAVKT
+343 GKIYYISAVKI
-354 NLLRNEDSMGSDE
+354 NLLRNADSTGGSE
-367 MNIAGMNTSTLKIFD
+367 VNISGMNTSVLKIFD

-402 IFIKGNK
+402 VFIKGNK

>member
-31 QVMKP
+31 QVMEP

-51 VSQKNITGRTRFATF
+51 VSQKNITGRTRIAIF
-66 GKDGKNIEYGK
+66 GKDGEKIEYGK

-87 DMRLKEYIDLTKK
+87 DMGLKEYMDLTKK

-115 FISYRIEDG
+115 FLSQRIEDE

-132 YDKKSESSIDKEI
+132 YDKKSGSTVDKKI
-145 PIKEDDG
+145 PIKEKDT
-152 QIISNLTN
+152 QIISHLTN
-160 FMEKDGKFYA
+160 FIEKDGKFYA
-170 LVSSDQE
+170 LVSSSE
-177 LVSVV
+177 EFVSVL
-182 SLDFDKG
+182 SLDFDKE
-189 SYKILNTFKDEKD
+189 SYKILNTFKETA
-202 DIDLSPNLFAQSW
+202 DLSPNLFVQSW
-215 SSNDKYLYILMR
+215 NSNDKYIYILMR
-227 NTNAQEGEIVSN
+227 NISAQEGDIVSN

-257 KGLEFSDG
+257 RGIEINDG
-265 FEDIDTIFLY
+265 FEDIDTMFLY
-275 ENTKDKFIVY
+275 ENTNDKFIIY
-285 TANSKDSL
+285 TGNAKDKHL
-293 MHKITYDLESL
+293 YKITYDLETL
-304 KFEKDEKLNLKI
+304 KLEKKEKLNLEI
-316 DNTMYSKMYNHRFV
+316 DSIIAQRRYNNRFV
-330 GGTTDDSRLMILD
+330 GGTTDDSRMMLLN

-354 NLLRNEDSMGSDE
+354 NLLRNADSTGGSE
-367 MNIAGMNTSTLKIFD
+367 VNISGMNTSVLKIFD

-402 IFIKGNK
+402 VFIKGNK

>member
-77 HFLTR
+77 HFLAR

-87 DMRLKEYIDLTKK
+87 NKGLKEYIDLTKK

-132 YDKKSESSIDKEI
+132 YDKKSGSTVDKKI
-145 PIKEDDG
+145 PIKEKDT
-152 QIISNLTN
+152 QTISNLTN
-160 FMEKDGKFYA
+160 FIEKDGKFYA
-170 LVSSDQE
+170 LVSSSE
-177 LVSVV
+177 EFVSVL
-182 SLDFDKG
+182 SLDFDKE
-189 SYKILNTFKDEKD
+189 SYKILNTFKETA
-202 DIDLSPNLFAQSW
+202 DLSPNLFAQSW
-215 SSNDKYLYILMR
+215 NSNDKYIYILMR
-227 NTNAQEGEIVSN
+227 NISAQEGDIVSN

-316 DNTMYSKMYNHRFV
+316 DSTMYSKMYNHRFV

-354 NLLRNEDSMGSDE
+354 NLLRNADSTGGSE
-367 MNIAGMNTSTLKIFD
+367 VNISGMNTSVLKIFD

-402 IFIKGNK
+402 VFIKGNK

>member
-31 QVMKP
+31 QVMEP

-51 VSQKNITGRTRFATF
+51 VSQKNITGRTRIAIF
-66 GKDGKNIEYGK
+66 GKDGEKIEYGK

-87 DMRLKEYIDLTKK
+87 DMGLKEYMDLTKK

-115 FISYRIEDG
+115 FLSQRIEDE

-132 YDKKSESSIDKEI
+132 YDKKSGSTVDKKI
-145 PIKEDDG
+145 PIKGKDT
-152 QIISNLTN
+152 QTISNLTN
-160 FMEKDGKFYA
+160 FIEKDGKFYA
-170 LVSSDQE
+170 LVSSSE
-177 LVSVV
+177 EFVSVL
-182 SLDFDKG
+182 SLDFDKE
-189 SYKILNTFKDEKD
+189 SYKILNTFKETA
-202 DIDLSPNLFAQSW
+202 DLSPNLFVQSW
-215 SSNDKYLYILMR
+215 NSNDKYIYILMR
-227 NTNAQEGEIVSN
+227 NISAQEGDIVSN

-257 KGLEFSDG
+257 RGIEINDG
-265 FEDIDTIFLY
+265 FEDIDTMFLY
-275 ENTKDKFIVY
+275 ENTNDKFIIY
-285 TANSKDSL
+285 TGNAKDKHL
-293 MHKITYDLESL
+293 YKITYDLETL
-304 KFEKDEKLNLKI
+304 KLEKKEKLNLEI
-316 DNTMYSKMYNHRFV
+316 DSIIAQRRYNNRFV
-330 GGTTDDSRLMILD
+330 GGTSDDSRMMLLN
-343 GKIYYISAVKT
+343 GKIYYISAVKI
-354 NLLRNEDSMGSDE
+354 NLLRNADSTGGSE
-367 MNIAGMNTSTLKIFD
+367 VNISGMNTSVLKIFD

-402 IFIKGNK
+402 VFIKGNK

>member
-36 ISQTGDIKEMGDISL
+36 ISQTGDIKEMEDISL
-51 VSQKNITGRTRFATF
+51 VSQKNITGRTRFAIF
-66 GKDGKNIEYGK
+66 GKDGKKIEYGK

-87 DMRLKEYIDLTKK
+87 DMGLKEYMDLTKK

-115 FISYRIEDG
+115 FLSQRIEDE

-132 YDKKSESSIDKEI
+132 YDKKSGSTVDKKI
-145 PIKEDDG
+145 PIKEKDT
-152 QIISNLTN
+152 QTISHLTN
-160 FMEKDGKFYA
+160 FIEKDGKFYA
-170 LVSSDQE
+170 LVSSSE
-177 LVSVV
+177 EFVSVL
-182 SLDFDKG
+182 SLDFDKE
-189 SYKILNTFKDEKD
+189 SYKILNTFKETA
-202 DIDLSPNLFAQSW
+202 DLSPNLFVQSW
-215 SSNDKYLYILMR
+215 NSNDKYIYILMR
-227 NTNAQEGEIVSN
+227 NISAQEGDIVSN
-239 YLLRYD
+239 ALLRYD

-257 KGLEFSDG
+257 RGIEINDG
-265 FEDIDTIFLY
+265 FEDIDTMFLY
-275 ENTKDKFIVY
+275 ENTNDKFIIY
-285 TANSKDSL
+285 TGNAKDKHL
-293 MHKITYDLESL
+293 YKITYDLETL
-304 KFEKDEKLNLKI
+304 KLEKKEKLNLEI
-316 DNTMYSKMYNHRFV
+316 DSIIAQRRYNNRFV
-330 GGTTDDSRLMILD
+330 GGTTDDSRMILLN

-354 NLLRNEDSMGSDE
+354 NLLRNADSTGGNE
-367 MNIAGMNTSTLKIFD
+367 VNISGMNTSVLKIFD

-402 IFIKGNK
+402 VFIKGNK

>member
-36 ISQTGDIKEMGDISL
+36 ISQTGDIKEMEDISL
-51 VSQKNITGRTRFATF
+51 VSQKNITGRTRFAIF
-66 GKDGKNIEYGK
+66 GKDGKKIEYGK

-87 DMRLKEYIDLTKK
+87 DMGLKEYMDLTKK

-115 FISYRIEDG
+115 FLSQRIEDE

-132 YDKKSESSIDKEI
+132 YDKKSGSTVDKKI
-145 PIKEDDG
+145 PIKEKDT
-152 QIISNLTN
+152 QIISHLTN
-160 FMEKDGKFYA
+160 FIEKDGKFYA
-170 LVSSDQE
+170 LVSSSE
-177 LVSVV
+177 EFVSVL
-182 SLDFDKG
+182 SLDFDKE
-189 SYKILNTFKDEKD
+189 SYKILNTFKETA
-202 DIDLSPNLFAQSW
+202 DLSPNLFVQSW
-215 SSNDKYLYILMR
+215 NSNDKYIYILMR
-227 NTNAQEGEIVSN
+227 NISAQEGDIVSN

-257 KGLEFSDG
+257 RGIEINDG
-265 FEDIDTIFLY
+265 FEDIDTMFLY
-275 ENTKDKFIVY
+275 ENTNDKFIIY
-285 TANSKDSL
+285 TGNAKDKHL
-293 MHKITYDLESL
+293 YKITYDLETL
-304 KFEKDEKLNLKI
+304 KLEKKEKLNLEI
-316 DNTMYSKMYNHRFV
+316 DSIIAQRRYNNRFV
-330 GGTTDDSRLMILD
+330 GGTSDDSRMMLLN

-354 NLLRNEDSMGSDE
+354 NLLRNADSTGGNE
-367 MNIAGMNTSTLKIFD
+367 VNISGMNTSVLKIFD

-402 IFIKGNK
+402 VFIKGNK

>member
-36 ISQTGDIKEMGDISL
+36 ISQTGDIKEMEDISL
-51 VSQKNITGRTRFATF
+51 VSQKNITGRTRFAIF
-66 GKDGKNIEYGK
+66 GKDGKKIEYGK

-87 DMRLKEYIDLTKK
+87 DIGLKEYMDLTKK

-115 FISYRIEDG
+115 FLSQRIEDE

-132 YDKKSESSIDKEI
+132 YDKKSGSTVDKKI
-145 PIKEDDG
+145 PIKEKDT
-152 QIISNLTN
+152 QTISHLTN
-160 FMEKDGKFYA
+160 FIEKDGKFYA
-170 LVSSDQE
+170 LVSSGE
-177 LVSVV
+177 EFVSVL
-182 SLDFDKG
+182 SLDFDKE
-189 SYKILNTFKDEKD
+189 SYKILNTFKETA
-202 DIDLSPNLFAQSW
+202 DLSPNLFVQSW
-215 SSNDKYLYILMR
+215 NSNDKYIYILMR
-227 NTNAQEGEIVSN
+227 NISAQEGDIVSN
-239 YLLRYD
+239 ALLRYD

-257 KGLEFSDG
+257 RGIEINDG
-265 FEDIDTIFLY
+265 FEDIDTMFLY
-275 ENTKDKFIVY
+275 ENTNDKFIIY
-285 TANSKDSL
+285 TGNAKDKHL
-293 MHKITYDLESL
+293 YKIAYDLETL
-304 KFEKDEKLNLKI
+304 KLEKKEKLNLEI
-316 DNTMYSKMYNHRFV
+316 DSIIAQRRYNNRFV
-330 GGTTDDSRLMILD
+330 GGTSDDSEMMLLD

-354 NLLRNEDSMGSDE
+354 NLLRNADSTGGSE
-367 MNIAGMNTSTLKIFD
+367 VNISGMNTSVLKIFD

-402 IFIKGNK
+402 VFIKGNK

>member
-31 QVMKP
+31 QVMEP

-51 VSQKNITGRTRFATF
+51 VSQKNITGRTRIAIF
-66 GKDGKNIEYGK
+66 GKDGEKIEYGK

-87 DMRLKEYIDLTKK
+87 DMGLKEYMDLTKK

-115 FISYRIEDG
+115 FLSQRIEDE

-132 YDKKSESSIDKEI
+132 YDKKSGSTVDKKI
-145 PIKEDDG
+145 PIKEKDT
-152 QIISNLTN
+152 QTISHLTN
-160 FMEKDGKFYA
+160 FVEKDGKFYA
-170 LVSSDQE
+170 LVSSNE
-177 LVSVV
+177 EFVSVL
-182 SLDFDKG
+182 SLDFDKE
-189 SYKILNTFKDEKD
+189 SYKILNTFKETA
-202 DIDLSPNLFAQSW
+202 DLSPNLFVQSW
-215 SSNDKYLYILMR
+215 NSNDKYIYILMR
-227 NTNAQEGEIVSN
+227 NISAQEGDIVSN

-316 DNTMYSKMYNHRFV
+316 DSTMYSKMYNHRFV

-354 NLLRNEDSMGSDE
+354 NLLRNADSTGGSE
-367 MNIAGMNTSTLKIFD
+367 VNISGMNTSVLKIFD